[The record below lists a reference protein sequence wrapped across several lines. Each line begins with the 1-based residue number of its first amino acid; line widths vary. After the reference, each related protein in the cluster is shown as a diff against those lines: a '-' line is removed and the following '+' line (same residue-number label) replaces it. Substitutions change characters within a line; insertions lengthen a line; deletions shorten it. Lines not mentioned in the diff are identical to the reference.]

1 MSDAVP
7 RPTTD
12 TRLRTLVVE
21 DDPTD
26 RKLLEELLRQRGHE
40 VESHADPGA
49 ALDAFRDGRHDL
61 VLLDMGLPGM
71 DGASLCRKIRKVPR
85 SRDTFIVS
93 ITGSD
98 QVESLESA
106 LQSGADDFIAKPLD
120 RDHFRIRLA
129 VAERQVQS
137 AREQKRL
144 TEELTRNQALDPLT
158 GLESQPSL
166 MEHVGD
172 AIQRAAREPDF
183 IFAVLELNLD
193 DFALASSRVGQETGD
208 LLLRA
213 AGNRIRPTV
222 RAVDMVARGA
232 GDGFLILLNG
242 IKDVSDAVR
251 VANRIQEAFTT
262 PFLIGQHSELI
273 ISVGIGIALSLSGYE
288 DAEQIVRDAHRA
300 LRWAKAEGPATSR
313 IFDPEMHSLAQRRIQ
328 TEDRIRSALAEDRL
342 ELWYQPILS
351 VETMRIRGFE
361 ALVRMRDTG
370 GELISP
376 GEFIPVAEESGLIVP
391 LGWWVL
397 EEALKRLVEWQTRV
411 PADPPLCVSANVSA
425 RQLAEPG
432 FYEAMRKY
440 VTGVPIEA
448 SSFHLEITETALM
461 AEVEST
467 VATLE
472 RLRSL
477 DMPLHIDDFGT
488 GYSSLSY
495 LCRLPVDALKIDR
508 SFVDAMD
515 RSAEDHEVVKTVIGL
530 AHALQM
536 EVVAEGVETE
546 EQLDQLR
553 ELGCDLVQGYLL
565 HRPMPPQDVEKL
577 LSSAALEAA
586 SSRTVERD
594 GRVEQS
600 DRGSEL
606 TTSLPPGDERE
617 EQRGTHTASAQQ
629 PGRTQQRTAR
639 RADDATAV
647 AGSGVP
653 HPPVPARALL
663 LSVLALAVPPVGD
676 SRSSSPHR

>member
-273 ISVGIGIALSLSGYE
+273 SVGIGIALSLSGYE

-391 LGWWVL
+391 EEPSGWEVRGL
-397 EEALKRLVEWQTRV
+397 LPGGGPFISEDRIVPLDVSRVQGEEVRIRIR
-411 PADPPLCVSANVSA
+411 PPV
-425 RQLAEPG
+425 G
-432 FYEAMRKY
+432 FW
-440 VTGVPIEA
+440 GLN
-448 SSFHLEITETALM
+448 SFQM
-461 AEVEST
+461 
-467 VATLE
+467 
-472 RLRSL
+472 
-477 DMPLHIDDFGT
+477 DFGT
-488 GYSSLSY
+488 NE
-495 LCRLPVDALKIDR
+495 PV
-508 SFVDAMD
+508 
-515 RSAEDHEVVKTVIGL
+515 
-530 AHALQM
+530 Q
-536 EVVAEGVETE
+536 
-546 EQLDQLR
+546 
-553 ELGCDLVQGYLL
+553 
-565 HRPMPPQDVEKL
+565 VEKL
-577 LSSAALEAA
+577 APTIARTSAGVGVLPSLAAVDDAYYAMPEPGDWAELRFPAVDPPQGMEETFILSSQGYYRLHLTAGQTPDVAALREIETVPDAPVWEAIESYA
-586 SSRTVERD
+586 
-594 GRVEQS
+594 
-600 DRGSEL
+600 
-606 TTSLPPGDERE
+606 
-617 EQRGTHTASAQQ
+617 A
-629 PGRTQQRTAR
+629 AR
-639 RADDATAV
+639 ATAL
-647 AGSGVP
+647 AGEGGGTE
-653 HPPVPARALL
+653 R
-663 LSVLALAVPPVGD
+663 
-676 SRSSSPHR
+676 